1 MTESELVERCRKED
15 REAQRILYVRTS
27 DRIYQLLLRMT
38 GSHDTAFDLAQETY
52 LRAFAHISQFDG
64 RASVATWLHRI
75 AVTEALQ
82 FLRRAKRVR
91 GDLTDNESDA
101 SIESATEQSDLKL
114 DVGDALAALD
124 PTDRSVL
131 LLRYQQGL
139 NYRVIAEIVGCAE
152 GTVASRLNR
161 ARERLRRCLGKSY
174 APREETEAGMHP
186 KDRVPEDAG
195 ATPTADARRV
205 GQSSPEGPSDGL

>member
-1 MTESELVERCRKED
+1 MTESELVARCQQRD
-15 REAQRILYVRTS
+15 REAQRVLYVRTS
-27 DRIYQLLLRMT
+27 DRIYRLLVRMT

-52 LRAFAHISQFDG
+52 LRAFARISQFDG
-64 RASVATWLHRI
+64 RASVATWLYRI

-91 GDLTDNESDA
+91 GDLAGNESDA
-101 SIESATEQSDLKL
+101 SIESATEQSDRKL
-114 DVGDALAALD
+114 DLGDALAALD

-139 NYRVIAEIVGCAE
+139 DYRVIAEIVGCAE
-152 GTVASRLNR
+152 GTVASRLSR

-174 APREETEAGMHP
+174 APREETQAGVHQ
-186 KDRVPEDAG
+186 KDRVPEARGPRPPRTPAG
-195 ATPTADARRV
+195 
-205 GQSSPEGPSDGL
+205 